1 MADKRDYYEV
11 LGVGRDASEADI
23 KKAYRR
29 LAKENHPDLHPDD
42 KECEA
47 RFKEINEAYEVL
59 SDSDKRSK
67 YDQFGFAGVD
77 PNYAASS
84 GAGGFGDGF
93 GDFDLGDIFGSFF
106 SGFGGGGAR
115 SRNAPI
121 RGENIRIGVTV
132 SFEEAAFGCDKNV
145 SVSRIETCDECGGN
159 GCAKGTTPE
168 VCPTCKGTGTVMS
181 QKRTMFGVMQTSS
194 ACTQCGGTGKI
205 IHQPCSKCH
214 GAGAVKRQKTISVN
228 IPAGIDHNQTISLR
242 GQGNAGLNGGPS
254 GDLLITI
261 SIRPHQYFKRE
272 GSSVLYEMPVTVTQ
286 AILGAELEVPT
297 LDGKVKY
304 SIPEGTQSG
313 TVFRLKGKGVPFLRG
328 SGRGDQFVTVNVVI
342 PKGLT
347 SQQKELV
354 RQLDDSMNGTGG
366 ENGSSTR
373 SHRFKRKK

>member
-11 LGVGRDASEADI
+11 LGLGKNASEADI
-23 KKAYRR
+23 KKAFRK
-29 LAKENHPDLHPDD
+29 LAKENHPDLHPND
-42 KECEA
+42 KECEE

-77 PNYAASS
+77 PNYGAASGDGS
-84 GAGGFGDGF
+84 GFGAGF

-106 SGFGGGGAR
+106 SGFGGSGSAR
-115 SRNAPI
+115 NRNAPV
-121 RGENIRIGVTV
+121 RGDNIRIGLTI

-168 VCPTCKGTGTVMS
+168 VCPTCHGTGTVMT

-194 ACTQCGGTGKI
+194 ACSKCGGTGKI

-214 GAGAVKRQKTISVN
+214 GAGAVKKQKNISVN

-242 GQGNAGLNGGPS
+242 GQGNAGLNGGPT

-261 SIRPHQYFKRE
+261 SIRPHEYFQRE
-272 GSSVLYEMPVTVTQ
+272 GSSILYEMPVSVTQ

-328 SGRGDQFVTVNVVI
+328 NGRGDQFVTVNVTI
-342 PKGLT
+342 PKNLT
-347 SQQKELV
+347 SEQREIV
-354 RQLDDSMNGTGG
+354 RQLDESL
-366 ENGSSTR
+366 NGSSP
-373 SHRFKRKK
+373 SKPHRFKRKK